1 MHTFAIHTSLRARI
15 LLATTTLLV
24 VVLGLLYIAASQILS
39 ASLQQLELRQI
50 RVESQRA
57 VAALEEQQRRL
68 KSVIRDWAWW
78 DDTYLYVQGLKPEF
92 AHDNLNDLV
101 YSNYDLDLQIY
112 SNSKGEI
119 LYAQRRLA
127 DETLQDWQAES
138 VQALTVWLQQR
149 VLHSGAEVSSGVI
162 LLENKPFLFAAAPI
176 FNSQVQGTEQGVLL
190 MGYWLTEQR
199 LQRLE
204 QRLQLKLHIHANT
217 TPLQE
222 ISRTEEVISAY
233 MPLVDTDGKPVAILE
248 VSEPRWIQQQAVV
261 SRQYLLWGLLLTIV
275 CSLGLLFW
283 VMQSLI
289 LRRLHGFEQVL
300 QRLALFDQGTGT
312 LPPALPI
319 QGDDELDRLALTLN
333 VLLSNLNQ
341 SNQKLRHDALHDPL
355 TGLGNRALFAER
367 TQHALHTLHRYP
379 DHDGFAVLLLDLD
392 RFKLINDSQGHAAG
406 DALLCS
412 VAQRMQRV
420 LREVDTS
427 ARLGGDEFAILLT
440 AIQSPEQACH
450 LAGRLL
456 KVLSEPLQYAQYE
469 IRTSASIGIVLYHPH
484 YQDAD
489 QMLRD
494 ADIAMYRA
502 KQRGKNGF
510 SLFDQA
516 MHAQVMR
523 RLELE
528 QELHHA
534 LDRHELQVYYQPL
547 INLKNLQLAGFEALI
562 TWPHPQR
569 GVIEPREFLPIA
581 EETGLIAQIDLWV
594 LEQTIRDLKQWRAN
608 YPDLRPLLVSIN
620 LSACN
625 LQLPAFLYNLVQVM
639 AQQHL
644 LPDRLRLEITEGA
657 LLHDDGSINS
667 ALNDLRHIGVGLS
680 LDDFGTGYSS
690 LGRLEKL
697 PLDALKIDSSLIS
710 QLDKREAPLS
720 EAIIHLAHSL
730 GVKVVAEGIET
741 ASQLRRLRHL
751 GCDYGQGFYFA
762 AALPPSALH
771 TWLTRGSAPLAVD
784 ELNLSTHP

>member
-39 ASLQQLELRQI
+39 ASFQQLELRQI

-57 VAALEEQQRRL
+57 IAALEEQQRRL
-68 KSVIRDWAWW
+68 NSVIRDWAWW
-78 DDTYLYVQGLKPEF
+78 DDTYLYIQGLKPEF
-92 AHDNLNDLV
+92 VHDNLNDLV
-101 YSNYDLDLQIY
+101 YSNYDLDVQIY
-112 SNSKGEI
+112 SNIKGEI

-127 DETLQDWQAES
+127 DETLQDWQAEPA
-138 VQALTVWLQQR
+138 QALNTWLQQR

-162 LLENKPFLFAAAPI
+162 LLENQPFLFAAAPI
-176 FNSQVQGTEQGVLL
+176 FTSQVQGPEQGVLL

-204 QRLQLKLHIHANT
+204 ERLQLKLRIHPDT
-217 TPLQE
+217 TSLQE
-222 ISRTEEVISAY
+222 ISRNEETIRAY
-233 MPLVDTDGKPVAILE
+233 MPLTDTDGKPVAILE
-248 VSEPRWIQQQAVV
+248 VSEPRWIQQQALV
-261 SRQYLLWGLLLTIV
+261 SRQYLLWGLLLTIA

-300 QRLALFDQGTGT
+300 QRLALFDQGSGA

-319 QGDDELDRLALTLN
+319 QGNDELDRLALTLN

-379 DHDGFAVLLLDLD
+379 EHDGFAVLLLDLD

-420 LREVDTS
+420 LREVDTL

-469 IRTSASIGIVLYHPH
+469 IRTSASIGIVLYQPH

-534 LDRHELQVYYQPL
+534 LARHELQVCYQPL

-594 LEQTIRDLKQWRAN
+594 LEQTIRDLKQWRAD
-608 YPDLRPLLVSIN
+608 YPNLRPLLVSVN
-620 LSACN
+620 LSAYN
-625 LQLPAFLYNLVQVM
+625 LQLPAFLYNLVQIM

-644 LPDRLRLEITEGA
+644 LPDRLRLEITESA

-762 AALPPSALH
+762 AALPPSAIH
-771 TWLTRGSAPLAVD
+771 TWLARGSAPLSTD
-784 ELNLSTHP
+784 ELNLGTHT